1 MAKNTF
7 AARAF
12 RAKSFAARSLTGIE
26 EIVLIAPIARL
37 RVSDKL
43 AYAIGINER
52 LAYIIANA
60 EKRVA
65 NVGITLEPDN

>member
-7 AARAF
+7 AARSF
-12 RAKSFAARSLTGIE
+12 RAKSFAARSLAGIE

-37 RVSDKL
+37 RVSEKL
-43 AYAIGINER
+43 AYVVSINER
-52 LAYIIANA
+52 LAYVIANN

>member
-7 AARAF
+7 AARSF
-12 RAKSFAARSLTGIE
+12 RAKSFAARSLAGIE
-26 EIVLIAPIARL
+26 EIAIVSPIARL
-37 RVSDKL
+37 RVNDQL
-43 AYAIGINER
+43 AYAVSINER

-60 EKRVA
+60 EKRVT

>member
-12 RAKSFAARSLTGIE
+12 RAKSFAARSLAGIE
-26 EIVLIAPIARL
+26 EIAGIVPIARL

-52 LAYIIANA
+52 LAYVIANA
-60 EKRVA
+60 ERRVT
-65 NVGITLEPDN
+65 NVGITLEPNN